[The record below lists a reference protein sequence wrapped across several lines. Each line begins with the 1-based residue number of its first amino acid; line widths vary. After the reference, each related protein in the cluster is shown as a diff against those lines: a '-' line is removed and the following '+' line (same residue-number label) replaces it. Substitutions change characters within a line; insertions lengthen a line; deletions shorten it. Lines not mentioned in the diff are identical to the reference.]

1 MADAAGK
8 CVMLKRAYEVA
19 WLICL
24 MSWIGVLVNY
34 ELKFSFLGCTE
45 RGFLEAGLCSLVK
58 PIISQLF
65 ATALISL
72 PLLTVVLLVRM
83 VKSRRL
89 PPLEWSLAVG
99 SWLLLAVSATHIPS
113 F

>member
-1 MADAAGK
+1 
-8 CVMLKRAYEVA
+8 MLKRAYEVA